1 MNQLQ
6 LHFFWTGVF
15 AICKGIIHLL
25 FAAALI
31 KYLWS

>member
-1 MNQLQ
+1 MNKLE
-6 LHFFWTGVF
+6 LSIVWAAIF
-15 AICKGIIHLL
+15 AVCKGIIHLL